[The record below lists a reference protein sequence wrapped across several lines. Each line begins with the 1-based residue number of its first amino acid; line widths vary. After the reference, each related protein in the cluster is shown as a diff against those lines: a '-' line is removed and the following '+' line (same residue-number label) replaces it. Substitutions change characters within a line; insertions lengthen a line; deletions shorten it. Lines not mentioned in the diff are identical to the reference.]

1 MRKTEI
7 KKIKTK
13 YAKAV
18 LRALVLLAL
27 LAAPVRAFGQIN
39 TDHVLNI
46 GRNALYF
53 EDYILSI
60 QYFNQVIKIKP
71 YLAEPY
77 FYRAI
82 AKISLDDYKGAEED
96 ATLAIERNPFI
107 VDAYQVRGVARQNLR
122 NYKGAVADYDKGL
135 EQMPEDKTFLQN
147 KAVCEEELKQYDAS
161 DSTWHRLLKLDKG
174 NEKAYFGLAQL
185 ELARKDTTKA
195 LEYVDKSIEISK
207 VNANPYAL
215 RAHIESVFKK
225 DYKAALADMNKAIE
239 LEPYYAGYFIN
250 RAFLKY
256 NLDDYFGAMSDY
268 NYAVDLDPTSLEGHY
283 NRGLLLA
290 EVGENNK
297 AITDFSYVLKSDPTN
312 FMALYNR
319 AILYQKTGQHKL
331 AIADFDAVLKK
342 YPAFEAGYIARGE
355 AKRQMGNTKG
365 GEKDYNYALSLFKRK
380 KTHVSHYDPA
390 KIEAKAMQEK
400 DKRAEAGEDVESES
414 EIMNKFNTL
423 LTVDT
428 DNKIK
433 PEYASKSRGHIQNQ
447 NVEIT
452 PEPLFFLSY
461 YGDDNQLGDNT
472 LYVREITDANN
483 SNLLPMTLHMARGMA
498 NISEAEIKKQFSSI
512 EYYNSVLAG
521 ESPRSIDYF
530 ARAMSFMMVKN
541 AASALNDANKA
552 IALSP
557 KFALAYYLKGNAQFL
572 QYELSEGE
580 NGGPAAKNSGERA
593 LSRKVHDAENAKLL
607 DEIQASYDMVIKL
620 APKNVYAYYNKGNL
634 YLLKE
639 DYTSAINCYT
649 QAIEIKPNFGEAY
662 YNRGLVYLRMGN
674 KKKGVADLSKA
685 GELGILPSYNVLKR
699 MNN

>member
-1 MRKTEI
+1 MNVL
-7 KKIKTK
+7 KTK
-13 YAKAV
+13 YAKTAAK
-18 LRALVLLAL
+18 ALLLTLLLAV
-27 LAAPVRAFGQIN
+27 PTKSWGQIN

-60 QYFNQVIKIKP
+60 QYFNQVVKLKP

-77 FYRAI
+77 FYRAV

-96 ATLAIERNPFI
+96 ATLAIDRNPFI
-107 VDAYQVRGVARQNLR
+107 VDAYQVRGVARQNMR
-122 NYKGAVADYDKGL
+122 NYKGALADYDKGL

-147 KAVCEEELKQYDAS
+147 KAVCEEELKQYEAS
-161 DSTWHRLLKLDKG
+161 DSTWHRLLKLDSG
-174 NEKAYFGLAQL
+174 NDKAYFGLAQL
-185 ELARKDTTKA
+185 ELARRDTAKA
-195 LEYVDKSIEISK
+195 LEYVDKSIELSK

-215 RAHIESVFKK
+215 RAHIEVAFKK
-225 DYKAALADMNKAIE
+225 DYKSALSDMNKAIE

-250 RAFLKY
+250 RAYMKY

-268 NYAVDLDPTSLEGHY
+268 NYAVDLDPTSIEGHY
-283 NRGLLLA
+283 NRGLMLA

-297 AITDFSYVLKSDPTN
+297 AITDFSYVLRSDPDN

-319 AILYQKTGQHKL
+319 AILYQKTGQHKQ
-331 AIADFDAVLKK
+331 AVADFDAVLKK
-342 YPAFEAGYIARGE
+342 YPAFEAGYMARGE
-355 AKRQMGNTKG
+355 SKRQMGNVKG

-380 KTHVSHYDPA
+380 KTHVSNFDPA
-390 KIEAKAMQEK
+390 KIEAKAMQDK
-400 DKRAEAGEDVESES
+400 DKRAAEGEDVESES

-428 DNKIK
+428 DSKIK
-433 PEYASKSRGHIQNQ
+433 PEYASKARGRIQNQ
-447 NVEIT
+447 NVEIM
-452 PEPLFFLSY
+452 PEPMFFLSY
-461 YGDDNQLGDNT
+461 YGEDNQLGDNT

-483 SNLLPMTLHMARGMA
+483 SNLLPMTLHMTRGMSKVSAAEA
-498 NISEAEIKKQFSSI
+498 NKQFSVI

-530 ARAMSFMMVKN
+530 ARGMGFLMVKN
-541 AASALNDANKA
+541 TASAIGDANKA

-572 QYELSEGE
+572 QYEL
-580 NGGPAAKNSGERA
+580 NGGNNGAAEAKNDGERA

-607 DEIQASYDMVIKL
+607 DEMLATYDEVVKL

-639 DYTSAINCYT
+639 DYTSAISCYT
-649 QAIEIKPNFGEAY
+649 QAIEIKQNFGEAY